1 MKGIGLLMQCPSWRE
16 RLTDED
22 YRREVEIIA
31 YERRRKALL
40 SLYEERERESLV
52 NERIIEVTKERVT
65 EILSSPSSPLYE
77 GDLSLSSIISYF
89 FSEYF
94 PENYPDTSLSSL
106 KSYME
111 SVKRFLKVVECEDGI
126 EKEEGEEV
134 RETIAHALKDI
145 FVEELS

>member
-1 MKGIGLLMQCPSWRE
+1 MKE
-16 RLTDED
+16 ED
-22 YRREVEIIA
+22 YKREVEIIA

-40 SLYEERERESLV
+40 SLYEERERDRLV

-77 GDLSLSSIISYF
+77 GDFSLSSIVSYF
-89 FSEYF
+89 LSEHF
-94 PENYPDTSLSSL
+94 PENYPDSSLSSL

-111 SVKRFLKVVECEDGI
+111 SVKRFLKVVEGEDGI
-126 EKEEGEEV
+126 GKEEGEEV

-145 FVEELS
+145 FDEELS

>member
-1 MKGIGLLMQCPSWRE
+1 MLCPSWRE

-22 YRREVEIIA
+22 YRREVEIIS

-40 SLYEERERESLV
+40 SLYEERERERLV
-52 NERIIEVTKERVT
+52 NERIIEVTKERMT
-65 EILSSPSSPLYE
+65 EILSSPSSHLYE
-77 GDLSLSSIISYF
+77 GDFSLASIISYF

-94 PENYPDTSLSSL
+94 PENYPDSSLSSL

-111 SVKRFLKVVECEDGI
+111 SVKRFLKVVEGADGI
-126 EKEEGEEV
+126 GKEEGEEA

-145 FVEELS
+145 FEEKLS

>member
-1 MKGIGLLMQCPSWRE
+1 MKDRGLLMQCPSWRE

-40 SLYEERERESLV
+40 SLYEERERERLV

-77 GDLSLSSIISYF
+77 GDFSLSSVVSYF
-89 FSEYF
+89 LSEHF
-94 PENYPDTSLSSL
+94 PENYPDSSLSSL

-111 SVKRFLKVVECEDGI
+111 SVKRFLKVVEGADGI
-126 EKEEGEEV
+126 GKEEGEEV

-145 FVEELS
+145 FEE

>member
-1 MKGIGLLMQCPSWRE
+1 M
-16 RLTDED
+16 TDED

-40 SLYEERERESLV
+40 SLYEERERERLV

-77 GDLSLSSIISYF
+77 GDFSLSSVIRYF

-94 PENYPDTSLSSL
+94 PENYPDSSLSSL

-111 SVKRFLKVVECEDGI
+111 SVKRFLKVVEGAEGI
-126 EKEEGEEV
+126 GKEEGEEV

>member
-1 MKGIGLLMQCPSWRE
+1 M
-16 RLTDED
+16 TDED

-40 SLYEERERESLV
+40 SLYEERERERLV

-77 GDLSLSSIISYF
+77 GDFSLSSIVSYF
-89 FSEYF
+89 LSEHF
-94 PENYPDTSLSSL
+94 PENYPDSSLSSL

-111 SVKRFLKVVECEDGI
+111 SVKRFLKVVEGDDGI
-126 EKEEGEEV
+126 GKEEGEEV

-145 FVEELS
+145 FDEELS

>member
-1 MKGIGLLMQCPSWRE
+1 MKDRGLLMQCPFWGE

-22 YRREVEIIA
+22 YKREVEIIA

-40 SLYEERERESLV
+40 SLYEERERERGV

-65 EILSSPSSPLYE
+65 EILSSPSSPLYD
-77 GDLSLSSIISYF
+77 GDFSLSSVISYF

-94 PENYPDTSLSSL
+94 PENYPDSSLSSL

-111 SVKRFLKVVECEDGI
+111 SVKRFLKVVDGDDGI
-126 EKEEGEEV
+126 GKEEREEV
-134 RETIAHALKDI
+134 IETIAHALKDI
-145 FVEELS
+145 LAEELS

>member
-1 MKGIGLLMQCPSWRE
+1 MKDRGLLMQCPSWRE

-40 SLYEERERESLV
+40 SLYEERERERGV

-65 EILSSPSSPLYE
+65 EILSSPSSPLYD
-77 GDLSLSSIISYF
+77 GDFSLSSVISYF

-94 PENYPDTSLSSL
+94 PENYPDSSLSSL

-111 SVKRFLKVVECEDGI
+111 SVKRFLKVVEGEDGI
-126 EKEEGEEV
+126 GKEEGEEV

-145 FVEELS
+145 FEE

>member
-1 MKGIGLLMQCPSWRE
+1 MKE
-16 RLTDED
+16 EV

-40 SLYEERERESLV
+40 SLYEERERGRLV

-77 GDLSLSSIISYF
+77 GDFSLSSVISYF

-94 PENYPDTSLSSL
+94 PENYPDSSLSSL

-111 SVKRFLKVVECEDGI
+111 SVKRFLKVVEGTEGI
-126 EKEEGEEV
+126 GKEEGEEV

-145 FVEELS
+145 FDEELS